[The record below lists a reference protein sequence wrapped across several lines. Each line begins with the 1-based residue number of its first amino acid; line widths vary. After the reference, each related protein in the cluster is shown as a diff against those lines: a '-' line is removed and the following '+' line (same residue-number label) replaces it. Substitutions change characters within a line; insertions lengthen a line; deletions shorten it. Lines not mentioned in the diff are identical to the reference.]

1 MSQPASGGSRSTRS
15 TVKRALSV
23 DDLNVE
29 LQSTS
34 TENLHDAKLN
44 GKFIVVNSKRRR
56 KLKQK
61 QANQL
66 QQMQQSQP
74 HNDSDGMDIHTI
86 DSQNLTESA
95 RTEADLRNEV
105 QSLRQTVKT
114 LQNELDFVLSFLGI
128 TNTSRQSTNV
138 EQPVQQTSHAA
149 TAPNHTDGA
158 VSSDVL
164 TSLNSVTTDPPTN
177 NPDVSVSNDRL
188 QTTQS
193 YANIACKPAALS
205 APFRHAVISAVYT
218 DFEEKDRRA
227 RNVVISGLMLSS
239 VSDKVTVEELCNSE
253 FGFVPKIIKCRRLG
267 QPRPG
272 RVQPVHVVLESVTDA
287 EFLVK
292 NAKLL
297 RRSTDS
303 VVRDS
308 VFINADLTK
317 AEALTAYQRRCR
329 RRELAAARRS
339 AGNGSVSQP
348 ITVLNTRMAL
358 ADQSSTQSTSFGAV
372 TSLQLPDH
380 EQPTDSNDQTSDDHS
395 VGDNSAT
402 ADVPNNTAAPNDA

>member
-1 MSQPASGGSRSTRS
+1 MSQPVSGGSRSTRS
-15 TVKRALSV
+15 AVKRALSV

-74 HNDSDGMDIHTI
+74 HNDSDRMDIHTT

-95 RTEADLRNEV
+95 RTVADLRNEV

-138 EQPVQQTSHAA
+138 QQTSHAA

-158 VSSDVL
+158 VSSDLL

-177 NPDVSVSNDRL
+177 NPDVSVSSDPL

-227 RNVVISGLMLSS
+227 SNVVISGLMLSS
-239 VSDKVTVEELCNSE
+239 VSDKVTVEELCNTE

-339 AGNGSVSQP
+339 AGNSSVSQP

-358 ADQSSTQSTSFGAV
+358 ADQSSTQSTSIGAL

-402 ADVPNNTAAPNDA
+402 AGVSNNTAASNDA